1 MLVILA
7 GLPGTGKSTL
17 ARAAAARV
25 GAAVID
31 KDPIRA
37 ALFAPEEVE
46 YTADQDDFV
55 MELMLETARYLLS
68 KQPGRIVFIDGRTF
82 SRAYQRRRAIDF
94 AKTIGESWRIVE
106 CVCSQETAQARLA
119 RDRDAGQH
127 PAANRSF
134 DLYEQVRAHFEPIAE
149 PALVLD
155 TDSPLEDCLAQ
166 MVPWVSGV
174 KSV

>member
-1 MLVILA
+1 MLVIMS

-17 ARAAAARV
+17 ARAAAARL

-37 ALFAPEEVE
+37 ALFAPDEVE
-46 YTADQDDFV
+46 YTAEQDDFV

-68 KQPGRIVFIDGRTF
+68 KRPARIVFIDGRTF
-82 SRAYQRRRAIDF
+82 SQAYQRRRVIDF
-94 AKTIGESWRIVE
+94 AETIGESWRIIE
-106 CVCSQETAQARLA
+106 CLCSQETAKARLA
-119 RDRDAGQH
+119 RDQDAGQH

-149 PALVLD
+149 QRLVLD

-166 MVPWVSGV
+166 AVPWVTGV